1 MRLLILLLGLS
12 LIPAAH
18 ADGLFIH
25 EDPQHEGQCFL
36 TNAAG
41 KRVFDGEYDTQCV
54 GISGSQA
61 HADPNADADAD
72 ADVLGYQNV
81 HIWHFRGQDSVV
93 INPQGEV
100 LYHTYW
106 FDNGPDYVEDGVF
119 RIRDA
124 AGKIG
129 YADGVTG
136 RIVIAP
142 QYACAAQFERGIAE
156 VALRGEVRRKDDE
169 HSICVGDYFKI
180 DKQGKRVHE

>member
-1 MRLLILLLGLS
+1 MRLLLLLLGLS
-12 LIPAAH
+12 LIPAVH

-61 HADPNADADAD
+61 HADSNADEDVN
-72 ADVLGYQNV
+72 VLGYQSV
-81 HIWHFRGQDSVV
+81 HLWHFRGQKSVV

-106 FDNGPDYVEDGVF
+106 FDNGPDYVEDGMF
-119 RIRDA
+119 RMRDA
-124 AGKIG
+124 QDKIG
-129 YADGVTG
+129 YADGFTG
-136 RIVIAP
+136 RMVIAP
-142 QYACAAQFERGIAE
+142 QYACAFPFENGVAQ
-156 VALRGEVRRKDDE
+156 VALSGEVVREDE
-169 HSICVGDYFKI
+169 EHNVCVGDYFKI
-180 DKQGKRVHE
+180 DKQGKRIAE

>member
-1 MRLLILLLGLS
+1 MRKLIMLKGLS
-12 LIPAAH
+12 LLPAAR

-25 EDPQHEGQCFL
+25 EDPQHAGQCFL

-41 KRVFDGEYDTQCV
+41 KRVFDGEYDTQCF
-54 GISGSQA
+54 GISGGRPST
-61 HADPNADADAD
+61 DAQTDAP
-72 ADVLGYQNV
+72 AQGHNTV
-81 HIWHFRGQDSVV
+81 HLLHFRGQYSVV

-106 FDNGPDYVEDGVF
+106 FDNGPDYVEDGLF